1 MNDLIKVGEAT
12 HKNPLISNVV
22 ANTIALMKKQKGAM
36 NASPFSHL
44 FDTLHGD
51 ALMQQSESA
60 KVTLPVKTAVKTQAV
75 KASIVNKSLIQLG
88 DNEEPVDI
96 RVKVDVED
104 KGNGVDQEAEAKMRN
119 EERAAHEK
127 KTIEEEANCAKER
140 GLKEAQDKIEEA
152 KKAAK
157 AADKK
162 RNKEIEAHDRQ
173 QARDEEKERQHEA
186 TGKRVDKE
194 YKDGRKIVGITMDAA
209 NKAQQN
215 S

>member
-60 KVTLPVKTAVKTQAV
+60 KVTLSVKTAVKTQAA

-104 KGNGVDQEAEAKMRN
+104 KGNGPDQEAEAKLRN
-119 EERAAHEK
+119 
-127 KTIEEEANCAKER
+127 
-140 GLKEAQDKIEEA
+140 
-152 KKAAK
+152 
-157 AADKK
+157 
-162 RNKEIEAHDRQ
+162 
-173 QARDEEKERQHEA
+173 
-186 TGKRVDKE
+186 
-194 YKDGRKIVGITMDAA
+194 
-209 NKAQQN
+209 
-215 S
+215 